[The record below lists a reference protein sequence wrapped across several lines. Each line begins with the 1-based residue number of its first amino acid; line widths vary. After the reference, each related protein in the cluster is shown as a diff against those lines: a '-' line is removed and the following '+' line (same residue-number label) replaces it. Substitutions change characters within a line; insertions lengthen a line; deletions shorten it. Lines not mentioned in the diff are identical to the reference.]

1 MENSLDFNSSL
12 KDAIEKKGA
21 WLNTEA
27 LPKLLDNY
35 RLIHVCV
42 QNLFDL
48 MDKHGLITPD
58 PYKASKNYEDIELPQ
73 EESFNEA
80 EISQIMGLRISEYE
94 SNLNFACNYYKFSTN
109 FLNFD
114 RIEKLKRLSLFINW
128 TTCTPSNPKPNT
140 RAMGIL
146 INELRKK
153 SQFVSTTT
161 LNDMVRKNSE
171 ATAAIQKI
179 LSSLLDFQK
188 EAYKFNIR
196 ENVLTSKEFNS
207 DDDLKN
213 IDDESLKI
221 KRALQ
226 KLFPKQKIYADLIQE
241 ISEENHGLNKE
252 ELKQKVLASLKIP
265 KAELSKTKKNTV
277 KPRKI
282 LMESLKTLA
291 SLAEEFSIL
300 AGIVSNNFLIL
311 EGEHNS
317 IFQRLKKMIR
327 RALNLK
333 IKPVIYTIS
342 INDNQKK
349 SKYQQAVDM
358 NTFIDTLERKENLF
372 FAISDKNSNEYI
384 KIYTVEDESLL
395 QFVNKQ
401 VSETREIFLI
411 LSGLDEYFKNKVSS
425 KNKSKIRGLKIELL
439 TLQNAVISA
448 NQKRVE
454 YINLAEQISKIEQ
467 LGMDISE

>member
-1 MENSLDFNSSL
+1 MENSLDFTSSL
-12 KDAIEKKGA
+12 KTAIEKKAA
-21 WLNTEA
+21 WFNTIE
-27 LPKLLDNY
+27 LPKLLENY

-48 MDKHGLITPD
+48 MDKHALITPD
-58 PYKASKNYEDIELPQ
+58 PYKSSQNYEDIELPQ

-80 EISQIMGLRISEYE
+80 EISQVMGLRISEYE
-94 SNLNFACNYYKFSTN
+94 SNLTFVCNYYKFSTD

-114 RIEKLKRLSLFINW
+114 RIEKLKKLTIFINW
-128 TTCTPSNPKPNT
+128 TTCTPSSPKPNT

-153 SQFVSTTT
+153 SQFISTTT

-171 ATAAIQKI
+171 ATSAIQKT
-179 LSSLLDFQK
+179 LSSLMDFQK
-188 EAYKFNIR
+188 ESYKFNIR
-196 ENVLTSKEFNS
+196 QNVLTTKEFNS
-207 DDDLKN
+207 DN
-213 IDDESLKI
+213 PSNNSDEEALKI
-221 KRALQ
+221 KRTLQ
-226 KLFPKQKIYADLIQE
+226 KLFPKQKIYTDLIQE
-241 ISEENHGLNKE
+241 ISEEDHALNKE
-252 ELKQKVLASLKIP
+252 ELRQRVLSSLKIP
-265 KAELSKTKKNTV
+265 KTEQSKSKKSAVN
-277 KPRKI
+277 PRKI
-282 LMESLKTLA
+282 LMESLKTLS

-300 AGIVSNNFLIL
+300 SGIVSNNFLIL
-311 EGEHNS
+311 ENEHNS

-333 IKPVIYTIS
+333 TKPVIYTIY
-342 INDNQKK
+342 INDQQKK
-349 SKYQQAVDM
+349 TKYQQAVDM

-372 FAISDKNSNEYI
+372 FAISDKNSSEFM
-384 KIYTVEDESLL
+384 KIYTVEEESLL

-425 KNKSKIRGLKIELL
+425 KNKGKIRGLKIELL
-439 TLQNAVISA
+439 TLQNAIITA

-454 YINLAEQISKIEQ
+454 YINLSEQINKIEQ